1 MPDKTSVQRTSHILQ
16 HARTR
21 MSNTVWADTT
31 RQFLTYLFPCT
42 KTCVMWFYR
51 AELKSN
57 ASPEVRMHL
66 NQTVSCG
73 VPRWRKGNFWQSP
86 YLIQLTFLRVHV
98 AKQIMW
104 WLGREQAVKYWVKDT
119 GSRRP
124 RGHSLPFFEPLWD
137 IFILYIKCIFQVK
150 YDLISHWLFTE
161 ISPITR
167 WLCSFCDKNHLTNK

>member
-1 MPDKTSVQRTSHILQ
+1 MLTGYPVCYRVMPDKTSVQRTSHILQ
-16 HARTR
+16 HARTQ
-21 MSNTVWADTT
+21 MSDTVWADTT
-31 RQFLTYLFPCT
+31 RQFLTCFLVQKPVWCDFT
-42 KTCVMWFYR
+42 R

-104 WLGREQAVKYWVKDT
+104 WLEREQAVKYWVKDT

-124 RGHSLPFFEPLWD
+124 RGHSLPFFEPL
-137 IFILYIKCIFQVK
+137 FHNC
-150 YDLISHWLFTE
+150 SE
-161 ISPITR
+161 ISLSCT
-167 WLCSFCDKNHLTNK
+167 